1 MSIKSWTKKAQVIV
15 YLIIKYEII
24 KKYSNKYD
32 NILGTYIIVMSK
44 TRVINFKKKILNKLD
59 LNIHQL

>member
-1 MSIKSWTKKAQVIV
+1 MIV